1 MTSTALTAQQL
12 PLIADEDIDDGV
24 LAWNIQKSGEY
35 TGERLAVRDPVKY
48 AQIAMMLGH
57 NHSVRY
63 IKDRLQVA
71 HGTVMAVRTAEA
83 PAISTLKERLGGSM
97 RGAAQ
102 LCVEE
107 ITDALA
113 RLSNVLPENPTE
125 AELAEWKASRI
136 APKDLAIIL
145 GILVDKS
152 ELLTGGATVRVE
164 STDAGPG
171 HSELIAYLEDLRTHA
186 ETMDLS
192 GEESGQ
198 KAIDVT
204 ELLITE
210 DDAARAQDEPDP
222 VAGQEVRS

>member
-35 TGERLAVRDPVKY
+35 TGERLAVRDPAKY
-48 AQIAMMLGH
+48 SQVAMMLAQGM
-57 NHSVRY
+57 SVRY
-63 IKDRLQVA
+63 IKKRLRVA
-71 HGTVMAVRTAEA
+71 HGTVMAIRTAEA
-83 PAISTLKERLGGSM
+83 GAISTLKERLGAGM

-113 RLSNVLPENPTE
+113 RHAEDLPEDATKTQLE
-125 AELAEWKASRI
+125 EWKASRI
-136 APKDLAIIL
+136 DTKSLAIIL

-210 DDAARAQDEPDP
+210 DDAAKGEGFDDVRARPGG
-222 VAGQEVRS
+222 A